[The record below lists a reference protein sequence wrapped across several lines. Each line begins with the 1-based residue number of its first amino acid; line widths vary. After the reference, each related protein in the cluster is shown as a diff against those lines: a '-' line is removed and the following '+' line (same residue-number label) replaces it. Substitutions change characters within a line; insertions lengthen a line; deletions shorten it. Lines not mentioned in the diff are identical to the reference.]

1 MKLTNFNKNR
11 MGTISF
17 DMQLPK
23 WRKVQE
29 FIVYPM
35 SEKSEKILIQSEKRW
50 AEIDVKTGQMKM
62 TNGKG
67 GHQNSWLLALQK
79 ARGESEAY
87 VMSEVDLSA
96 LKMQI
101 FMTAGDDVGGIV
113 ISNNSGAFNII

>member
-23 WRKVQE
+23 WRKAQE

-67 GHQNSWLLALQK
+67 GHPNSWLLVWQE

-101 FMTAGDDVGGIV
+101 FMTAGDEVGGVV